1 MYAWEQRRIDGVIVP
16 TVLLDSVPSQAN
28 RMEDALMEAYR
39 DGKIKFPLLQVDLS
53 KHPDIGT
60 ITALELPHRIADA
73 TLRESLID
81 GVKFR
86 DSYVGKELTAFALRN
101 ATGVFQYCP
110 TALVFGF
117 WDSAISEGG
126 SGNKVQRSI
135 SSEIN
140 AFYAEKGVRTASRLD
155 PLFKTQSNPVI
166 YQKNG
171 GGWTANLEE
180 AEIDDKSKKPK
191 IYKKLS
197 EMNIGNI
204 PPDLVRYNP
213 KEDKKPLRTM
223 YEEIRVGDVLPGGV
237 TFEYALQTTVL
248 SLPALRRLRF
258 RVNGTD
264 SPSSTNDAARTVL
277 VALPSRDL
285 SHGRTGIQ
293 LKVALPIGSGWS
305 RTVRTGRQRRH
316 GV

>member
-1 MYAWEQRRIDGVIVP
+1 MR
-16 TVLLDSVPSQAN
+16 
-28 RMEDALMEAYR
+28 LMEAYR
-39 DGKIKFPLLQVDLS
+39 DGKIKFPPLQVDLS

-81 GVKFR
+81 YVKFR

-110 TALVFGF
+110 TALIFGF

-140 AFYAEKGVRTASRLD
+140 AFNAEKGVRTASRLD
-155 PLFKTQSNPVI
+155 PLFKTQSNPTI
-166 YQKNG
+166 YQKVG
-171 GGWTANLEE
+171 GGWTANPEE
-180 AEIDDKSKKPK
+180 AEKDDKSKKPK

-204 PPDLVRYNP
+204 
-213 KEDKKPLRTM
+213 
-223 YEEIRVGDVLPGGV
+223 
-237 TFEYALQTTVL
+237 
-248 SLPALRRLRF
+248 
-258 RVNGTD
+258 
-264 SPSSTNDAARTVL
+264 
-277 VALPSRDL
+277 
-285 SHGRTGIQ
+285 
-293 LKVALPIGSGWS
+293 
-305 RTVRTGRQRRH
+305 
-316 GV
+316 